1 MASDS
6 VCDLRIVLIGKNG
19 SKNSRVGNTLLGT
32 EAFHSGAG
40 SYSQQHSV
48 RISGEVEERHITV
61 INTPLLLQK
70 NLSHH
75 QITEAVRECVS
86 MSAPGPH
93 VIILVLQY
101 NDFNENNR
109 HRVKYLLNLFSK
121 QAMKHTIVLT
131 TDEEPRG
138 FMSYVITNNAFHDL
152 IKECGGGHLQFDTVN
167 TRWRSEL
174 IRRTEEI
181 LKKEQEEFLLCNMYE
196 DGGDGSSV
204 DGDLSRSGASDRED
218 EEKKD
223 SDLKESTKTA
233 CDGRVTTGKTK
244 LNIVLCGNNS
254 TLKNS
259 VSRIFRGT
267 INKPMNKLL
276 HQKEMRNV
284 CVKKEGKIH
293 GRLISVI
300 KLPVLTRLSEEEVM
314 RETQSCVSLCD
325 PGVHHFILVT
335 PVTPLTDEDR
345 AEMEKIKKIFN
356 SQEHFMVLFFTEF
369 TVEKSVTDF
378 VASTESQSV
387 VSLYGS
393 WHSVMG
399 LKDQRNPEQIL
410 KMLDVIVEMKTKP
423 YSLRMYMRAP
433 ERRVRHE
440 LEEKLRVR
448 DNEIRE
454 LQEKIKTLDP
464 EGVKLNLLVCGSNRE
479 LKSFISNLILKQSE
493 RRSELSSECV
503 RRDVELDGR
512 LISLVELPALFN
524 TELSEEEVMRQTH
537 RCVSLCHPG
546 VHVFILIIPD
556 APLNNE
562 DRAEIEEIQK
572 IFSSRVNKHIMI
584 LIKQKSEHQTE
595 ELNEETQSVIERF
608 GGRHH
613 FIDLNTQV
621 SELME
626 KLEQMVEENSG
637 VCFSTETLM
646 ETQMEKL
653 QKLEEMKKRVHSLET
668 WFQSQDSREREDEL
682 RIVLLGKTGAG
693 KSSTGNTILD
703 RGAFTSDLSEESVTK
718 VCQKE
723 KAEIND
729 RHITVIDT
737 PGLFDTELS
746 NEESQREISNCI
758 SMILPGPHVFL
769 LLIPLGRFTEEEKTA
784 VKIIQ
789 KMFGENSL
797 KYTIV
802 LFTNGDKL
810 KNKTIKQFLG
820 KAGSAL
826 NELIEACGNRFHVF
840 NNETRDRTQVTDLL
854 QKIDNMVKTNG
865 ESYYS
870 CKMFREMEREIQEQQ
885 KNILMEEVE
894 KVNREKEEVMNK
906 HKEEKKKMKLKME
919 EEQQNHEKER
929 KRREEE
935 FIEREERYKKDIKER
950 EEQERKI
957 REELKKERE
966 EWEKQKQQES
976 QRREEEEEKR
986 RKREQEMTDEY
997 DQRLKK
1003 EKERSQ
1009 REREDL
1015 QFKHDEE
1022 MKRIKL
1028 LMEEEKQRRDK
1039 EEKRREED
1047 FIEREKQYKRDIKER
1062 EEQERKI
1069 REELKKEREE
1079 REKQTQQERQR
1090 REKEEEKWRNSEKEM
1105 TDEYNKKLKKEK
1117 ERMKMMMEEER
1128 QNHDQLRKRRE
1139 EEDERRRKIEKET
1152 WDEYYEKLKREK
1164 ERRLREREEL
1174 QFKHVKERER
1184 MKKMME
1190 EEKQKRDKERERI
1203 QKTMEEETQRRNK
1216 DRKRREEEYIERE
1229 EQYKRDIKE
1238 TEEQERKIR
1247 EELKKEREE
1256 WEKQK
1261 RQKEEE
1267 EKESFR
1273 FNELHTGTPEAQH
1286 TNNHEHSSSDAG
1298 CLRILLFGR
1307 TGSGKF
1313 ATGNTILGNNVF
1325 HSEASSHL
1333 VTTTCTKV
1341 TGEVDGRSVAVIDT
1355 PGLFDPSLTKEQVQ
1369 KEIMNCISLSAPGPH
1384 VFIIV
1389 LKYGRWLTI
1398 TREEIH
1404 TLDMIKMIFGPKA
1417 ADFCIVLFTRGDNLA
1432 GQSIEQYVEKSKD
1445 AELKKLINDC
1455 GNRFLAFNNT
1465 ETQDQTQVTHLFNM
1479 IEEMKK
1485 SNQGR
1490 YFTNEMFK
1498 EAAISIEQRMKKIE
1512 EKERKNQTQVEELK
1526 AKYDVQFKTMRTR
1539 LEKKKQ
1545 KIDEERERLR
1555 KKFTEQEETL
1565 RREFEEKEESDQ
1577 KKQETEDQRRSE
1589 EEKQTRDEYKQRI
1602 EEMKRENEEQ
1612 IIQYEEEIK
1621 EKEEEERK
1629 IEEEYK
1635 RDQENMKTDHEQIM
1649 TELRKEQEKEI
1660 KERDSEE
1667 QMMKKQEEKE
1677 REEWMT
1683 RIKEADN
1690 DKETQEEIKRQ
1701 MRKWEEEKKQQ
1712 MREREEEERERKER
1726 HKEQLREKQ
1735 EELENK
1741 REKSEREREEEK
1753 QMIEK
1758 ERERQKTEREKRKR
1772 EYDEMINEMERHY
1785 EQLEQERKEEW
1796 KRRKQKDEER
1806 RVEKRNRWENM
1817 MEDLKQE
1824 QEEEIK
1830 RREREERERTD
1841 REEKECDEMK
1851 QKHEE
1856 EIEKMK
1862 KKHQDESRKQKEELN
1877 DFRERKEQQV
1887 QELKERLEEFQKQLN
1902 EAKRLREE
1910 LEDKANKVK
1919 RLEKELKDKRS
1930 CHVM

>member
-19 SKNSRVGNTLLGT
+19 SENSRVGNTLLGT
-32 EAFHSGAG
+32 EAFHSEAV

-48 RISGEVEERHITV
+48 RISGAVEERKITV
-61 INTPLLLQK
+61 INTHHLFQPNLQ
-70 NLSHH
+70 HH
-75 QITEAVRECVS
+75 QITERVRECVS
-86 MSAPGPH
+86 LSAPGPH
-93 VIILVLQY
+93 VFILVLQY
-101 NDFNENNR
+101 KDFRENDR
-109 HRVKYLLNLFSK
+109 HRVKYLLNLFSE

-131 TDEEPRG
+131 TDEESRG
-138 FMSYVITNNAFHDL
+138 LMSFMITYNAIHDL
-152 IKECGGGHLQFDTVN
+152 IKECGGHLQFDTVN
-167 TRWRSEL
+167 TGWRSEL
-174 IRRTEEI
+174 FRRTEEI
-181 LKKEQEEFLLCNMYE
+181 LKKEHVVFLLCNIYE

-204 DGDLSRSGASDRED
+204 DGDRSRSGASDRDD
-218 EEKKD
+218 EKEKKD

-233 CDGRVTTGKTK
+233 SDGRATTGKTK

-254 TLKNS
+254 TLKNL
-259 VSRIFRGT
+259 VSKILRGT

-276 HQKEMRNV
+276 HQKEKSNEG
-284 CVKKEGKIH
+284 VKKEAKIN
-293 GRLISVI
+293 GRQISVI
-300 KLPVLTRLSEEEVM
+300 ELPVLTRLSEEEVM
-314 RETQSCVSLCD
+314 RQTHCCVSLCH
-325 PGVHHFILVT
+325 PGVHLFILVT
-335 PVTPLTDEDR
+335 PVSPLTDEDR
-345 AEMEKIKKIFN
+345 AEMEKTKNIFY
-356 SQEHFMVLFFTEF
+356 SQEHFMVFFFTED
-369 TVEKSVTDF
+369 TVNKSVTDF
-378 VASTESQSV
+378 VASTESQRI

-393 WHSVMG
+393 WCDVMG
-399 LKDQRNPEQIL
+399 LQDQRNPEQIL
-410 KMLDVIVEMKTKP
+410 KIIDAIDRIKTEP
-423 YSLRMYMRAP
+423 YSLQMYMRSP

-448 DNEIRE
+448 DNEIEE
-454 LQEKIKTLDP
+454 LQKKIRTLDP

-479 LKSFISNLILKQSE
+479 LKSFTSNLILKQSK
-493 RRSELSSECV
+493 RRSELISECV

-524 TELSEEEVMRQTH
+524 TQLSEEEVMRQTH

-562 DRAEIEEIQK
+562 DRAEIEEIQR

-584 LIKQKSEHQTE
+584 LIKQNSEHQTE

-608 GGRHH
+608 GGRQH
-613 FIDLNTQV
+613 FIGLNTQV
-621 SELME
+621 SELMK

-637 VCFSTETLM
+637 VRFSTETLM
-646 ETQMEKL
+646 EAQMEKL
-653 QKLEEMKKRVHSLET
+653 QKLEEMKKRVHSFET
-668 WFQSQDSREREDEL
+668 WIQSQDSREREGDL

-703 RGAFTSDLSEESVTK
+703 REAFTSDLSEESVTK

-723 KAEIND
+723 KAQIND
-729 RHITVIDT
+729 RHVTVIDT

-746 NEESQREISNCI
+746 NEEIQREISNCI

-789 KMFGENSL
+789 EMFGENSL

-802 LFTNGDKL
+802 MFTNGDKL
-810 KNKTIKQFLG
+810 RNKTIKQFLG
-820 KAGSAL
+820 KPGSAL

-840 NNETRDRTQVTDLL
+840 NNNETRDQTQVTDLL
-854 QKIDNMVKTNG
+854 QKIDNMVKENG

-885 KNILMEEVE
+885 KNILMEKVE
-894 KVNREKEEVMNK
+894 QVNREKEELMMK
-906 HKEEKKKMKLKME
+906 HEEEIKRMRMKME

-957 REELKKERE
+957 REELKRKRE

-976 QRREEEEEKR
+976 QRREEEEEKQ
-986 RKREQEMTDEY
+986 RKREQEMTNEY
-997 DQRLKK
+997 YQRLKE
-1003 EKERSQ
+1003 EKERRM

-1015 QFKHDEE
+1015 QFKHEEE

-1039 EEKRREED
+1039 EEKRREEE

-1069 REELKKEREE
+1069 REELKREREE
-1079 REKQTQQERQR
+1079 WEKQKQQERQR
-1090 REKEEEKWRNSEKEM
+1090 RKEEEEKWRKSEQEM
-1105 TDEYNKKLKKEK
+1105 WDEYNKKLKKEK

-1128 QNHDQLRKRRE
+1128 QNYDQMRKRIE
-1139 EEDERRRKIEKET
+1139 EQDERRRKIEKET

-1190 EEKQKRDKERERI
+1190 EE
-1203 QKTMEEETQRRNK
+1203 TQRRNK
-1216 DRKRREEEYIERE
+1216 DRKRREEEYRERE

-1238 TEEQERKIR
+1238 REEQERKIR

-1261 RQKEEE
+1261 RQKDEE

-1286 TNNHEHSSSDAG
+1286 TNNDEDSASDAG

-1307 TGSGKF
+1307 TGSGKS
-1313 ATGNTILGNNVF
+1313 ATGNSILKTNVF
-1325 HSEASSHL
+1325 HSEASSRL

-1369 KEIMNCISLSAPGPH
+1369 EEIMKCVSLSAPGPH

-1389 LKYGRWLTI
+1389 LSLGRFTQ
-1398 TREEIH
+1398 EERH

-1417 ADFCIVLFTRGDNLA
+1417 ADFCIVLYTRGDKLRN
-1432 GQSIEQYVEKSKD
+1432 QSIEQYMENNT
-1445 AELKKLINDC
+1445 ELKKLIRDC

-1465 ETQDQTQVTHLFNM
+1465 ETQDQTQVTHMFNM
-1479 IEEMKK
+1479 IDKVK
-1485 SNQGR
+1485 RSNQGR
-1490 YFTNEMFK
+1490 YFTNEMFE
-1498 EAAISIEQRMKKIE
+1498 EAAISIKQRMKKIDDN
-1512 EKERKNQTQVEELK
+1512 ERKNQAQIKELK
-1526 AKYDVQFKTMRTR
+1526 AKYDVQLKKNMRTR
-1539 LEKKKQ
+1539 LEEKKQ
-1545 KIDEERERLR
+1545 KIDAERERLK
-1555 KKFTEQEETL
+1555 KKFIKQEETL
-1565 RREFEEKEESDQ
+1565 RIEFEKKEESDQ
-1577 KKQETEDQRRSE
+1577 KKRETEDQKRSE
-1589 EEKQTRDEYKQRI
+1589 EEKQQRDEYKQRI
-1602 EEMKRENEEQ
+1602 EEMKREIEDQ
-1612 IIQYEEEIK
+1612 RIQYEEEIK

-1629 IEEEYK
+1629 REEEYK
-1635 RDQENMKTDHEQIM
+1635 RDQENMKNDHKQIM

-1660 KERDSEE
+1660 KKRDSEE
-1667 QMMKKQEEKE
+1667 QMMKKQEEKD
-1677 REEWMT
+1677 REEWM
-1683 RIKEADN
+1683 RKIKKTEN

-1701 MRKWEEEKKQQ
+1701 MREWEEEKKQQ
-1712 MREREEEERERKER
+1712 IREREEEERERKER
-1726 HKEQLREKQ
+1726 HEKQLRENQ
-1735 EELENK
+1735 EELEDK
-1741 REKSEREREEEK
+1741 RKTFEREREEEE
-1753 QMIEK
+1753 QIMEK
-1758 ERERQKTEREKRKR
+1758 ERERQKTEREQKNR
-1772 EYDEMINEMERHY
+1772 EYDEMINEMERHS
-1785 EQLEQERKEEW
+1785 EQLERERKEEW
-1796 KRRKQKDEER
+1796 KRRKQKNEER
-1806 RVEKRNRWENM
+1806 RVEKRKRWEKM

-1830 RREREERERTD
+1830 RREREEREIID
-1841 REEKECDEMK
+1841 REEKEYNEMK

-1862 KKHQDESRKQKEELN
+1862 KKYEDEVRKQREELN
-1877 DFRERKEQQV
+1877 HFREKVDQQV

-1910 LEDKANKVK
+1910 LESKDDKVK
-1919 RLEKELKDKRS
+1919 SLEKDLKNKRS